1 MEEHVNFITRFLNH
15 YLGPAALSI
24 LTALHIKPNNPELPI
39 PQHVAMGLV
48 VLVIGA
54 VFALALRSR
63 LSAERPGA
71 WQQVAE
77 LLITNP
83 LGFGIRDLLEEN
95 TGHEGKQYVAFVGSI
110 SIFILI
116 SNLMGI
122 FPFLSAP
129 TGVVAVPLAC
139 AVLTFLYFNWQ
150 GIRHHG
156 VLGYLGTFAGSPK
169 DFGAW
174 VLAVLLFPVEIIST
188 TARLLSLTVRLWA
201 NMFASDLIYGIFL
214 SLLAGGAAFGWSKS
228 PVLGVLLSIF
238 PATIPV
244 LFLGLHI
251 FVSVV
256 QAYVFTVLPAVYL
269 GLATGEE
276 H

>member
-1 MEEHVNFITRFLNH
+1 MEEHVHLITRFLNH
-15 YLGPAALSI
+15 YLGPFALSI
-24 LTALHIKPNNPELPI
+24 LTALHIKPSNAELPI

-48 VLVIGA
+48 VLVIGT
-54 VFALALRSR
+54 VFALILRSR

-71 WQQVAE
+71 LQQVAE

-83 LGFGIRDLLEEN
+83 LGFGIRDLLVEN
-95 TGHEGKQYVAFVGSI
+95 AGHEGEHHIAFVGSI
-110 SIFILI
+110 SIFILLA
-116 SNLMGI
+116 NLMGV

-129 TGVVAVPLAC
+129 TGVVTVPLAC

-156 VLGYLGTFAGSPK
+156 VLGYMGTFAGAPK
-169 DFGAW
+169 DIGAW

-214 SLLAGGAAFGWSKS
+214 SLLAGGAVFGWSKS
-228 PVLGVLLSIF
+228 PVLGIILAIF

-244 LFLGLHI
+244 AFIGLHI

-256 QAYVFTVLPAVYL
+256 QAYVFTVLPSVYL
-269 GLATGEE
+269 GLATAEE